1 MLSVFRCEQ
10 LRCLFFSKFLPKFI
24 LQKLKLG
31 DVYICTLNESNSKI
45 SGVFASKACGAG
57 RSWETAVLKAQTE
70 YVERQAVQASNATS
84 STGFAALPFIFF
96 KKRAIKQAKKYAY
109 AEMVE
114 RYAWPEWFK
123 NENIA
128 YQLRSEVCEVNRQF
142 YQGIQNEIQFES
154 LYIIQPRLELDNLQ
168 LVVIYALNE
177 SGLVCG
183 GAAHKR
189 REQAEL
195 SALKELY
202 MHAIGL
208 FRMKHQNLQPT
219 TVYDKR
225 VYWISQQHQT
235 LQKRL
240 TSQGNAGITIPF
252 PVTFQSIKT
261 EFEQTHVVQR
271 CVFEDYRKKFIS
283 EENEMY
289 V

>member
-1 MLSVFRCEQ
+1 MFPYKQ
-10 LRCLFFSKFLPKFI
+10 LWCLYFSKFLPKFT

-31 DVYICTLNESNSKI
+31 DVYICTLNESNNKI
-45 SGVFASKACGAG
+45 SGVFASRSCGAG
-57 RSWETAVLKAQTE
+57 RSWEIAVLKAQTE
-70 YVERQAVQASNATS
+70 YVEREAVRASNATS
-84 STGFAALPFIFF
+84 STGFAAFPFIFF
-96 KKRAIKQAKKYAY
+96 KQRAINQAKKYAY

-114 RYAWPEWFK
+114 RYAWPEWFA

-128 YQLRSEVCEVNRQF
+128 YQFHSDVCDANRQF
-142 YQGIQNEIQFES
+142 YQGIRNEIQFES
-154 LYIIQPRLELDNLQ
+154 LYVIQPRLELDNLQ
-168 LVVIYALNE
+168 LVILYALSE
-177 SGLVCG
+177 LGLVCG
-183 GAAHKR
+183 GAAHKN

-208 FRMKHQNLQPT
+208 CRMKHQNPQPT

-225 VYWISQQHQT
+225 VYWISGQHQT

-240 TSQGNAGITIPF
+240 NSQGGKGISIPF
-252 PVTFQSIKT
+252 TVAFQTIKT

-271 CVFEDYRKKFIS
+271 CVFEGYQKKFIS

>member
-1 MLSVFRCEQ
+1 MFSCNQ
-10 LRCLFFSKFLPKFI
+10 LRCLYFSKFLPKFT

-31 DVYICTLNESNSKI
+31 DVYICALNEINNEVGGI
-45 SGVFASKACGAG
+45 FASRSCGAS
-57 RSWETAVLKAQTE
+57 RSWEIAVLKAQTE

-84 STGFAALPFIFF
+84 STGFAAFPFIFF
-96 KKRAIKQAKKYAY
+96 KQRAINQAKKYAY

-114 RYAWPEWFK
+114 RYAWPEWFA
-123 NENIA
+123 NENVA
-128 YQLRSEVCEVNRQF
+128 YQLRAEVYDANRPF

-154 LYIIQPRLELDNLQ
+154 LYIIQPQLELDNLQ
-168 LVVIYALNE
+168 LVIIYALNE
-177 SGLVCG
+177 FGLVCG
-183 GAAHKR
+183 GAAHKN

-240 TSQGNAGITIPF
+240 ALQGNAAISIPF

-271 CVFEDYRKKFIS
+271 CVFEGYRKKFIS

-289 V
+289 G